1 MKKMNKKGFTLVE
14 IMIVVAI
21 IGLLAAIGIP
31 SFTKARSNS
40 QEKSC
45 VNNLRML
52 DSAKEQWAMET
63 NQAPGADEPATT
75 DLDVY
80 VKGGTAAL
88 KCAQDKAQGFGSSY
102 TIGALGVNAV
112 CQIDATGHIAK

>member
-31 SFTKARSNS
+31 SFTKARANS

-45 VNNLRML
+45 VNNLRII
-52 DSAKEQWAMET
+52 DAAKENLALET
-63 NQAPGADEPATT
+63 GLVAGGSE
-75 DLDVY
+75 VGY
-80 VKGGTAAL
+80 VDYIKGGAVPVCPVSTA
-88 KCAQDKAQGFGSSY
+88 SY
-102 TIGALGVNAV
+102 TAGAIGTDPTCSAVGNHAL
-112 CQIDATGHIAK
+112 